1 MGWGKA
7 LSAVVVMSISV
18 MLVVTVLPVGAHDAK
33 TGDPTGSHG
42 SCNGN
47 WTSISISEAMDKFGL
62 NPISKDKNDNDHVCW
77 KMKGNGEYQFKD
89 DRPVK

>member
-18 MLVVTVLPVGAHDAK
+18 MLVVSVLPVGAA
-33 TGDPTGSHG
+33 TG
-42 SCNGN
+42 SCNGP
-47 WTSISISEAMDKFGL
+47 WTSISIADAIADPDME
-62 NPISKDKNDNDHVCW
+62 NPVSTDRNGNGYVCW

-89 DRPVK
+89 DRPIK